1 MDIKRARIFV
11 VEDEKVM
18 STFILNNLRRIG
30 ILDLYAFSDGGSALR
45 EVGRLKPDLILTDI
59 HMRPVGGIEFVRE
72 LRALSNNQVSNTKV
86 IFLSAD
92 SSPATVGE
100 VLPLGVSGYL
110 VKPPS
115 LNSLAIKIESALDS

>member
-1 MDIKRARIFV
+1 VDIKRARIFV